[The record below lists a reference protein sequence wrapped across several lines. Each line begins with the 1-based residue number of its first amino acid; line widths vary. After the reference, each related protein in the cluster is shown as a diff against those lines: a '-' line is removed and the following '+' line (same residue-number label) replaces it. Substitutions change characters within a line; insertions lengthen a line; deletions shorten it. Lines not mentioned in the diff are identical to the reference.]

1 MGTEVITQTICGD
14 DFPKTR
20 RDPGWAH
27 KAPVFYCTIA
37 PMRLKFT
44 RFLIRIL
51 LRLLT
56 HVEVHGME
64 NLPKNI
70 NSANF
75 VIASNHLGL
84 VDAFLPFY
92 ILDHTNLVLL
102 VGEKWEKMAIM
113 RWLGRG
119 LNFIFVDRFN
129 PDIKAIRAVMTRM
142 KKGEVLVITP
152 EGTRSK
158 VGHLIE
164 GKAGV
169 SYLAAKMEYPLLP
182 VGISGTF
189 DEIFFAQLKR
199 LRRPHITVN
208 IGPMFSLPPLPN
220 ESQGRDEALKAD
232 TDEIMCR
239 IAALVPLENRGVYTD
254 HPRLKEFLKT

>member
-1 MGTEVITQTICGD
+1 
-14 DFPKTR
+14 
-20 RDPGWAH
+20 
-27 KAPVFYCTIA
+27 
-37 PMRLKFT
+37 MRLKFT

-56 HVEVHGME
+56 HVEVRGLE
-64 NLPKNI
+64 NIPSKDNP
-70 NSANF
+70 NNF
-75 VIASNHLGL
+75 VIAANHLGL

-92 ILDHTNLVLL
+92 ILENNNLVLL

-113 RWLGRG
+113 RWLGRR

-129 PDIKAIRAVMTRM
+129 PDIKAIRAVITRM
-142 KKGEVLVITP
+142 KQGEVLVITP

-164 GKAGV
+164 GKPGV
-169 SYLAAKMEYPLLP
+169 SYLAAKMEYPLVP

-189 DEIFFAQLKR
+189 DEIFFGQLKR
-199 LRRPHITVN
+199 LHRPHIVIS
-208 IGPMFSLPPLPN
+208 IGPMFALPALPN
-220 ESQGRDEALKAD
+220 GNNGRDEALKTD

-239 IAALVPLENRGVYTD
+239 IAALLPVENRGFYAD
-254 HPRLKEFLKT
+254 HPRLKELLETVPQPAII